1 LPAVRARNYRILIT
15 LTAGVFGMA
24 LEARDASAQSKV
36 VAASAVNSTT
46 ASGAMGVDLTRH
58 PGDSAL
64 RAWKFP
70 ASPYQWIGYYLA
82 APCRRDSS
90 WVGKRVS
97 IQGAGW
103 NTVAIYVGQQDW
115 ANHPVIPVRKTPVDT
130 LAARTPPSTM
140 PPTAP
145 PSSSVP
151 STPKAVPPP
160 PAARQQT
167 GACSGQFL
175 TAAQG
180 TIEAADAVAKLRAEG
195 FANGTVVYLD
205 VEQVTTVTQALL
217 DYYRAWITGVLA
229 DGTYRVGVYAAKSN
243 AQALYDAAMATYKVA
258 GRADR
263 PDFWVASVPDFLPT
277 LKPTDVGFGFA
288 KVWQGQIGVAQTF
301 NGVTLNVDVNI
312 STVANP
318 GSP

>member
-24 LEARDASAQSKV
+24 LAATHARAQTKPAATSAG
-36 VAASAVNSTT
+36 NTT
-46 ASGAMGVDLTRH
+46 AASGAMGVDLTRH

-90 WVGKRVS
+90 WVGKRAS
-97 IQGAGW
+97 IQSAGW
-103 NTVAIYVGQQDW
+103 NTVPIYVGQQDW
-115 ANHPVIPVRKTPVDT
+115 ASHPVMPVRKPPVDT
-130 LAARTPPSTM
+130 LAARTPVTPAS
-140 PPTAP
+140 PIAP
-145 PSSSVP
+145 PSSTVP
-151 STPKAVPPP
+151 SPPKTAAPTPAV
-160 PAARQQT
+160 RQQT

-180 TIEAADAVAKLRAEG
+180 TTEAADAVAKLRAEG
-195 FANGTVVYLD
+195 FANGSVVYLD

-217 DYYRAWITGVLA
+217 DYYRAWVAGVLA

-243 AQALYDAAMATYKVA
+243 AQALYDAAMATYRVA

-277 LKPTDVGFGFA
+277 LKPTDVGFYFA

-312 STVANP
+312 SAVANP
-318 GSP
+318 GAP